1 MVQRKE
7 IRVMNIKEMNPVVN
21 IGTEKSPLMV
31 LDATIMVLKYEQAT
45 GKNYKVSDMDDYIR
59 YVDGYRDGY
68 NATVEEAQMT
78 KAYDG
83 TTSVLLG
90 GQLTKA
96 YAG

>member
-21 IGTEKSPLMV
+21 VGTDKSPMMV

-45 GKNYKVSDMDDYIR
+45 GKSYKVSSMDDYLK

-68 NATVEEAQMT
+68 NATVEGA
-78 KAYDG
+78 
-83 TTSVLLG
+83 
-90 GQLTKA
+90 QLTKWEDSA
-96 YAG
+96 DA